1 MGVQYAAATHPFCC
15 CCQNII
21 SLITISSIGN
31 QETWL
36 HWLLT
41 RNLLLL
47 TRILLLLL
55 LIDLS
60 DNSTQMCPAM

>member
-47 TRILLLLL
+47 L